1 MSFNSIEYLI
11 FLPAVLLI
19 YWLLPHRSQNLFLL
33 GTSYLFLGYVH
44 PWFLGLILGAT
55 LVNYLCAW
63 GMGRRGEYRR
73 ALVFV
78 AAVVSLGILGLFKY
92 AEFFLSSI
100 AAVLES
106 MGLHSFTFTLHILLP
121 VGISFY
127 TFQALAYTI
136 DVYRGDL
143 RPRSNFLNV
152 ALFISF
158 FPQLVAGP
166 IERAGHLLPQ
176 VENPRQVTPEGIN
189 QGLVLLVWGF
199 FKKLVIADNAGLI
212 AYKVFALPDPGFP
225 ILWAGVWAFAI
236 QILADFWSY
245 TDIARGSA
253 RLLGFTLSRNFDHP
267 YISRSPA
274 DFWRRWHMSLS
285 YWLRD
290 YVYIPLGGSKC
301 SPSRSA
307 LNILVT
313 FLLSGLWHGASW
325 NFVLWGGYHG
335 LLVLGERLV
344 RSIARR
350 IKPNWGVLG
359 HGMVKILFTIG
370 TFGLVCVGWLMFR
383 ETDFS
388 RLVALATLNPMAAS
402 AEDWQVACYLAS
414 LVLFYSLPIW
424 IHSAIYTYDKCRHG
438 VQPEYSRGLLLARP
452 VAASLMFLGILVL
465 KSPEPAT
472 FIYFQF

>member
-11 FLPAVLLI
+11 FLPAAVLI
-19 YWLLPHRSQNLFLL
+19 YWLLPHRGQNIFLL
-33 GTSYLFLGYVH
+33 GASYLFLGYVH
-44 PWFLGLILGAT
+44 PWFLGLIFTVT
-55 LVNYLCAW
+55 LANYLCAR
-63 GMGRRGEYRR
+63 GMAWRPDRRR
-73 ALVFV
+73 ALMIL
-78 AAVVSLGILGLFKY
+78 AAAVSLGVLGVFKY
-92 AEFFLSSI
+92 ADFFLTNV
-100 AAVLES
+100 AALLTAL
-106 MGLHSFTFTLHILLP
+106 GLASFTATLGILLP

-143 RPRSNFLNV
+143 EPRASLLHV
-152 ALFISF
+152 ALFIAF

-176 VENPRQVTPEGIN
+176 VENRRQVTPEGIN
-189 QGLVLLVWGF
+189 QGLVLLIWGF

-253 RLLGFTLSRNFDHP
+253 RLLGFSLSRNFDHP
-267 YISRSPA
+267 YLACSPA

-290 YVYIPLGGSKC
+290 YVYIPLGGSRC
-301 SPSRSA
+301 SAARSA
-307 LNILVT
+307 FNIMTT

-335 LLVLGERLV
+335 LLVLGDRLAHN
-344 RSIARR
+344 IAAR
-350 IKPNWGVLG
+350 IKLNLGAVGRGVLDLAA
-359 HGMVKILFTIG
+359 VLV

-383 ETDFS
+383 ETDFT
-388 RLVALATLNPMAAS
+388 RLVALASLNPWAAPP
-402 AEDWQVACYLAS
+402 EDWRVAAYLAG
-414 LVLFYSLPIW
+414 LVFFYSLPIW
-424 IHSAIYTYDKCRHG
+424 IHGAVHSLDRRRRGT
-438 VQPEYSRGLLLARP
+438 QPDYGPIVLLARP
-452 VAASLMFLGILVL
+452 VAASLLFLGILVL

>member
-11 FLPAVLLI
+11 FLPAVLLV
-19 YWLLPHRSQNLFLL
+19 YWLLPHRDQNILLL
-33 GTSYLFLGYVH
+33 GASYLFLGYIH
-44 PWFLGLILGAT
+44 PWFLGLIFTIT
-55 LVNYLCAW
+55 LTNYLCALH
-63 GMGRRGEYRR
+63 MARRP
-73 ALVFV
+73 ALHKPLMVS
-78 AAVVSLGILGLFKY
+78 AAVISLGVLGVFKY
-92 AEFFLSSI
+92 ADFFLSNV
-100 AAVLES
+100 AALLSALGLES
-106 MGLHSFTFTLHILLP
+106 FTYTLDILLP

-143 RPRSNFLNV
+143 APRSNLLHV

-176 VENPRQVTPEGIN
+176 VETRRQVTPQGIN
-189 QGLVLLVWGF
+189 QGLMLLVWGF

-212 AYKVFALPDPGFP
+212 AYKVFALPEPSFP
-225 ILWAGVWAFAI
+225 VLWAGVWAFAI

-267 YISRSPA
+267 YLARSPA

-301 SPSRSA
+301 SAGRSA
-307 LNILVT
+307 LNIMAT

-335 LLVLGERLV
+335 ALILAERMLRNVAGWIGINGGGRAAGLLRM
-344 RSIARR
+344 
-350 IKPNWGVLG
+350 IKIV
-359 HGMVKILFTIG
+359 G

-383 ETDFS
+383 ETDFP
-388 RLVALATLNPMAAS
+388 RLLSLATLDPGAAS
-402 AEDWQVACYLAS
+402 TEDWQVAAYLAI

-424 IHSAIYTYDKCRHG
+424 IHGAIYTWDKRRRG
-438 VQPEYSRGLLLARP
+438 PQPEYGRNLLLARP
-452 VAASLMFLGILVL
+452 VAASLLFLGILVL